1 MRRAVLWYSVRNRN
15 RKADAITAFLARE
28 SAVGLILVGISPA
41 RQRNEGILER
51 RLAEQTDILSACDIL
66 PCPSSPW
73 PFVQTDARQLPYR
86 DRAAGCVVSNAVI
99 EHVGGL
105 EDQRAFV
112 AEHQRV
118 GEAWVITT
126 PNRWFPVESHTS
138 VLFRHWSPRWRAA
151 RPAAPHGGRVRPAL
165 ELHVHRVPRGR
176 ACLTTWAG
184 DRCCA
189 RGPSCGDL
197 GRGARTSGLTWERPP
212 ARTRRVC
219 SPQRRTR
226 CGPKDQE

>member
-151 RPAAPHGGRVRPAL
+151 RPEFTRLLSRREFLDLLPPTAVVSGRPWSSTFIAFHAAVPA
-165 ELHVHRVPRGR
+165 
-176 ACLTTWAG
+176 
-184 DRCCA
+184 
-189 RGPSCGDL
+189 
-197 GRGARTSGLTWERPP
+197 
-212 ARTRRVC
+212 
-219 SPQRRTR
+219 
-226 CGPKDQE
+226 